1 MPTILIDSAAATR
14 AGSFRERLQ
23 AELAA
28 RCERNPRYSLRA
40 FARFLDLDHASLSQL
55 LRGKRSMTEAAIR
68 RFGARIGLAAGEIDH
83 YIAIGAGAASRPEI
97 RALADDA
104 AQVLGQWHAF
114 AILELIRLREFRPD
128 VRWMARV
135 LGVPPDDIAIALQH
149 LLRLGFLK
157 MEAPGVWRDLTGGAI
172 QRQEDFTLLAL
183 ERIAARSAA
192 LQLASARNAPD
203 SPRLHGALTIAVAA
217 SQVPRLI
224 ALATRFLDDVRA
236 CASEQGAD
244 MLYHV
249 DTHCIA
255 LSAIEPL
262 TQEERH

>member
-1 MPTILIDSAAATR
+1 MPTHLIDSTATGF
-14 AGSFRERLQ
+14 GSFRERLQ

-40 FARFLDLDHASLSQL
+40 FARFLGLDHASLSQL
-55 LRGKRSMTEAAIR
+55 LRGKRSMTESAIR
-68 RFGARIGLAAGEIDH
+68 RLGARIALTPQEIDH
-83 YIAIGAGAASRPEI
+83 YIALGAGDASRPEI

-135 LGVPPDDIAIALQH
+135 LGVPSDDIAIALQH

-157 MEAPGVWRDLTGGAI
+157 MESAGVWRDMTGGAI
-172 QRQEDFTLLAL
+172 HRQEDFTMLAL
-183 ERIAARSAA
+183 ERIAARSSE

-203 SPRLHGALTIAVAA
+203 ARRLHGAVTIAVAE
-217 SQVPRLI
+217 SQVPRLM
-224 ALATRFLDDVRA
+224 ALVSRFLDDVRA
-236 CASEQGAD
+236 CVSEQGAD
-244 MLYHV
+244 QLYHV
-249 DTHCIA
+249 DAHCIA
-255 LSAIEPL
+255 LSATEPP